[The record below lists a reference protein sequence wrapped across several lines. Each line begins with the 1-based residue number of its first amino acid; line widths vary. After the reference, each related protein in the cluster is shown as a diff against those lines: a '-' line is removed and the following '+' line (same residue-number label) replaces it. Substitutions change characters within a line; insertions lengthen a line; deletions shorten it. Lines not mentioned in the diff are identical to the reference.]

1 MSHHDLQAS
10 VTRLHPL
17 PVMNLPLRR
26 LYLGPKMRT
35 GDDAER
41 PFVYSNFITSLDG
54 RIAIAKGDR
63 STHQVPPAITNPR
76 DWRLYQELAGHA
88 DILITSGRYFRQSEV
103 GEAQDK
109 LPVSDHPDYADI
121 REWRRR
127 QGLAEQPDIAILSR
141 SLAIPPDSLTA
152 YRNRRVIVITGR
164 RSDADAMARL
174 RDHGVEVITA
184 GENRTVNGAELV
196 KRLAERRYASLYA
209 IAGPD
214 VLHTLLRARVLDRL
228 YLTTTHQLLAGD
240 HFDSLT
246 RGDSFDPALG
256 MRLASLY
263 FDRHAPPG
271 ASQWFS
277 AFEPLQNRFS
287 PTSQRHPRE
296 TL

>member
-1 MSHHDLQAS
+1 MSHPDLQAS
-10 VTRLHPL
+10 VTRLYPL
-17 PVMNLPLRR
+17 PVMNLPLRG
-26 LYLGPKMRT
+26 LYLGPMMQP
-35 GDDAER
+35 GDETAS

-54 RIAIAKGDR
+54 RIAIAEAYR
-63 STHQVPPAITNPR
+63 STHQVPPAIANPR

-121 REWRRR
+121 REWRRH
-127 QGLAEQPDIAILSR
+127 QGLSAQPDIAILSR

-164 RSDADAMARL
+164 RSDADGMARL

-184 GENRTVNGAELV
+184 GEDRAVNGAELV
-196 KRLAERRYASLYA
+196 ERLAERGYASLYA

-214 VLHTLLRARVLDRL
+214 VLHTLLQAKILNRL

-240 HFDSLT
+240 HFDTLT
-246 RGDSFDPALG
+246 RGGSFDPALG
-256 MRLASLY
+256 MRLTSLY
-263 FDRHAPPG
+263 FDPHAPTG

-277 AFEPLQNRFS
+277 TFEPLQDRS
-287 PTSQRHPRE
+287 
-296 TL
+296 